1 MRRWLPVFLVGL
13 CGSILGAILGFGLG
27 WWSVE
32 QRPWPGY
39 PLLAE
44 AQPADVAGTL
54 PPQWVSQKKTGEA
67 EPRVEV
73 PEDTYDFGK
82 IESNSVVR
90 HEFEIRNAGTAPL
103 HLTKGDSS
111 CRCTVLNF
119 EEAELAPGQSL
130 KITLEFDGKDYV
142 GPVTQRA
149 TIFTNDLR
157 RPQITFTIKADVVRS
172 IRVVPHEIVFTR
184 LVRTQPAVGEA
195 KIYVF
200 RSQPVQVFQPEFAYQ
215 DESRQFFDLQ
225 LTPLQ
230 ADELA
235 VEPGAK
241 AGYRLVVRVKPGL
254 PLGPFQQKIRLHT
267 DQKDAPEIEI
277 PLQGRVESDVSI
289 VGAGWDASRGIL
301 HVGRVERPKGA
312 ERRVMLRL
320 AALPDQKL
328 EFHIEKS
335 VPEFLQAVV
344 EQDRIVQKDVT
355 LLVPIVIRV
364 PPGAGPANYYGN
376 EEPELGRVI
385 IKTNHPD
392 APEVKILVRFAVE

>member
-1 MRRWLPVFLVGL
+1 MRRWLPVFAVVL
-13 CGSILGAILGFGLG
+13 CGAILGALVGLGLG
-27 WWSVE
+27 WLGVE
-32 QRPWPGY
+32 QRPWPGH

-44 AQPADVAGTL
+44 AQPADVTGALRAGWAS
-54 PPQWVSQKKTGEA
+54 PKKTGEA

-90 HEFEIRNAGTAPL
+90 HEFEIRNVGTAPL

-119 EEAELAPGQSL
+119 EQAQLGPGESL
-130 KITLEFDGKDYV
+130 RITLEFDGKDYV

-157 RPQITFTIKADVVRS
+157 RPQLTFTIKADVVRS

-184 LVRTQPAVGEA
+184 LVRMQPAVGEA
-195 KIYVF
+195 KIYIF
-200 RSQPVQVFQPEFAYQ
+200 RNQPVQIYQPELAYQ
-215 DESRQFFDLQ
+215 DESSRFFELD

-230 ADELA
+230 EGELA

-241 AGYRLVVRVKPGL
+241 AGYRLLVRVKPGL

-277 PLQGRVESDVSI
+277 PIQGRVESDVSI

-301 HVGRVERPKGA
+301 HIGRVERLKGA

-320 AALPDQKL
+320 AALPDQML
-328 EFHIEKS
+328 EFHVDKS

-344 EQDRIVQKDVT
+344 EQDRIVQKDVS
-355 LLVPIVIRV
+355 LLVPILIKV
-364 PPGAGPANYYGN
+364 PPGVGPANYYGN

-385 IKTNHPD
+385 IRTNHPD